1 MGKACSDHTTQD
13 AMHTDIDHDLTND
26 QWDTLRALRPAGAT
40 AGKLNRYILEQLSAL
55 DLVTL
60 SNSGPFLTPK
70 GRAVMLRG
78 SPRLWDLA
86 A

>member
-1 MGKACSDHTTQD
+1 MNTEL
-13 AMHTDIDHDLTND
+13 DHDLSND
-26 QWDTLRALRPAGAT
+26 QWDMLRALRPAAP
-40 AGKLNRYILEQLSAL
+40 AVRLNGYILQQLSAL
-55 DLVTL
+55 ELVVL
-60 SNSGPFLTPK
+60 SDDAPRLTPK

>member
-1 MGKACSDHTTQD
+1 MN
-13 AMHTDIDHDLTND
+13 TDIDHEFTADLTND
-26 QWDTLRALRPAGAT
+26 QWDTLRAIRPAMT
-40 AGKLNRYILEQLSAL
+40 SVKKLNGYILQQLSAL

-60 SNSGPFLTPK
+60 TDSAPLLTTK

-78 SPRLWDLA
+78 SPLLWDLA

>member
-1 MGKACSDHTTQD
+1 
-13 AMHTDIDHDLTND
+13 MHTELDHDLTND
-26 QWDTLRALRPAGAT
+26 QWDTLRALRPMSPVAR
-40 AGKLNRYILEQLSAL
+40 LNDYILQQLSAL
-55 DLVTL
+55 ELVVLLDGAPRLTL
-60 SNSGPFLTPK
+60 K

>member
-1 MGKACSDHTTQD
+1 
-13 AMHTDIDHDLTND
+13 MHTDIDHDLTND
-26 QWDTLRALRPAGAT
+26 QWDTLRALRPAMSPAK
-40 AGKLNRYILEQLSAL
+40 KLNTYILQQLSVL
-55 DLVTL
+55 ELVLL
-60 SNSGPFLTPK
+60 SDSAPRLTSK

>member
-1 MGKACSDHTTQD
+1 
-13 AMHTDIDHDLTND
+13 MHTDIDHDLTND
-26 QWDTLRALRPAGAT
+26 QWDMLRALRPAAQPT
-40 AGKLNRYILEQLSAL
+40 IKLNGYILQQLSAL
-55 DLVTL
+55 ELVA
-60 SNSGPFLTPK
+60 LTDGAPLLTSK

>member
-1 MGKACSDHTTQD
+1 MY
-13 AMHTDIDHDLTND
+13 TDFDQNLTND
-26 QWDTLRALRPAGAT
+26 QWNMLRALRPAAP
-40 AGKLNRYILEQLSAL
+40 AVKLNGYVLQQLSAL

-60 SNSGPFLTPK
+60 SDNAPLLTPK

-78 SPRLWDLA
+78 SPLLWDLA

>member
-1 MGKACSDHTTQD
+1 MNTE
-13 AMHTDIDHDLTND
+13 IDHNLTND
-26 QWDTLRALRPAGAT
+26 QWDMLRAVRPAAP
-40 AGKLNRYILEQLSAL
+40 AVKLNGYVLQQLGAL
-55 DLVTL
+55 GLVTL
-60 SNSGPFLTPK
+60 SDNAPRLTPK

>member
-1 MGKACSDHTTQD
+1 MNTEL
-13 AMHTDIDHDLTND
+13 DHDLSND
-26 QWDTLRALRPAGAT
+26 QWDMLRALRPAAPAVRMNG
-40 AGKLNRYILEQLSAL
+40 YILQQLSAL
-55 DLVTL
+55 ELVVL
-60 SNSGPFLTPK
+60 SDEAPLLTPK

>member
-1 MGKACSDHTTQD
+1 
-13 AMHTDIDHDLTND
+13 MHTDIEHDLSND
-26 QWDTLRALRPAGAT
+26 QWDVLRALRPAMVPARKPNG
-40 AGKLNRYILEQLSAL
+40 YIVEQLVVL

-60 SNSGPFLTPK
+60 SDGAPRLTAK

>member
-1 MGKACSDHTTQD
+1 MNTE
-13 AMHTDIDHDLTND
+13 TDYDLTND
-26 QWDTLRALRPAGAT
+26 QWNTLRALRPAT
-40 AGKLNRYILEQLSAL
+40 SSAGGLNGQVLQQLSAL
-55 DLVTL
+55 QLVTL
-60 SNSGPFLTPK
+60 SDAVPLLTPK

>member
-1 MGKACSDHTTQD
+1 MNTDSDHEFS
-13 AMHTDIDHDLTND
+13 ADLTND
-26 QWDTLRALRPAGAT
+26 QWDTLRAIRPAVSPAK
-40 AGKLNRYILEQLSAL
+40 KLNGYILQQLSAL

-60 SNSGPFLTPK
+60 TDTAPLLTTK

>member
-1 MGKACSDHTTQD
+1 
-13 AMHTDIDHDLTND
+13 MHTDIDHDLTND
-26 QWDTLRALRPAGAT
+26 QWDTLRALRPATSPAK
-40 AGKLNRYILEQLSAL
+40 KLNAYILQQLSVL
-55 DLVTL
+55 ELVLL
-60 SNSGPFLTPK
+60 SDSAPRLTSK

>member
-1 MGKACSDHTTQD
+1 MNTEL
-13 AMHTDIDHDLTND
+13 DHDLSND
-26 QWDTLRALRPAGAT
+26 QWDMLRALRPAAPAVRMNG
-40 AGKLNRYILEQLSAL
+40 YILQQLSAL
-55 DLVTL
+55 ELVEL
-60 SNSGPFLTPK
+60 SGSAPRLTPK

>member
-1 MGKACSDHTTQD
+1 MNI
-13 AMHTDIDHDLTND
+13 DIDQDLTND
-26 QWDTLRALRPAGAT
+26 QWDALRALRPMASPA
-40 AGKLNRYILEQLSAL
+40 ARLNNYVLQQLSAL
-55 DLVTL
+55 ELVVL
-60 SNSGPFLTPK
+60 SDHAPRLTSK